1 MPEAKSMP
9 KRSLKFLLVFLL
21 ASVWVMLVQA
31 QPGKADALQAKYREL
46 QGRLANNPFGR
57 PVWLDSKQG
66 ANEVE
71 GIVYG
76 VISHPYRNV
85 KSALT
90 QAENWCEILF
100 LHLNV
105 KYCSASQDEGGNMLT
120 LYTGRKTYQEL
131 SSAYRIDYRFRLGPV
146 TNDYMQVALK
156 ADAGPFGTSDYSI
169 MLEAIPLGADRTF
182 IHVRY
187 SYDYG
192 VMAKVA
198 MQTYL
203 NTLGSGKVGF
213 TVEGED
219 ADGNPVYVTGL
230 RGATERNIMRYYLA
244 IDTYLKSLRLPEE
257 ERSEARLREW
267 FRATER
273 YARQLHELSQ
283 RDYMTMKRK
292 EYERMQFGQQNGIPK
307 NGS

>member
-1 MPEAKSMP
+1 MPN
-9 KRSLKFLLVFLL
+9 RSLKLLLL
-21 ASVWVMLVQA
+21 FVLAFAWVLSAHARPAMT
-31 QPGKADALQAKYREL
+31 GHADALQAKYREL
-46 QGRLANNPFGR
+46 QGQFANNPFGR

-71 GIVYG
+71 GEVYG
-76 VISHPYRNV
+76 VISYPYRTV
-85 KSALT
+85 RSALT
-90 QAENWCEILF
+90 QADNWCELLF

-105 KYCSASQDEGGNMLT
+105 KYCNASLDESGNLLT

-131 SSAYRIDYRFRLGPV
+131 SSAYRIDYRFRLGQV
-146 TNDYMQVALK
+146 TNDYLQVTMT

-169 MLEAIPLGADRTF
+169 MLEAVPLGAASTF

-192 VMAKVA
+192 TMAKIA

-219 ADGNPVYVTGL
+219 AEGNPVYVAGL
-230 RGATERNIMRYYLA
+230 RGATERNTMRYYLA
-244 IDTYLKSLRLPEE
+244 IDAYLKSLRLPEE
-257 ERSEARLREW
+257 ERLEARLREW

-273 YARQLHELSQ
+273 YARQLHEVSQ

-292 EYERMQFGQQNGIPK
+292 EYERMQSGQQNGIPK
-307 NGS
+307 NGG